1 VTELLPNSYLRLP
14 TPEARKRRKRWPCWF
29 LRKHKHFCTHK
40 TPCAFAMIHEIK
52 VTYQN
57 AWNNLDGK
65 DLFLTL
71 IFSWNS
77 QNWWEARHCNSCQFS
92 MLPRHSWAHAENPR
106 SFPRHFALFHEM
118 NAVHE
123 MRNITANTAK
133 WLTPSLETKSNPS
146 DSTIERLFTCK
157 RVSGSAKHRVSL
169 TKDRVRLCGYKRFC
183 TKQSNLPR

>member
-1 VTELLPNSYLRLP
+1 
-14 TPEARKRRKRWPCWF
+14 
-29 LRKHKHFCTHK
+29 
-40 TPCAFAMIHEIK
+40 MIHEIK
-52 VTYQN
+52 VIYQN

-77 QNWWEARHCNSCQFS
+77 QNRWEARHCNSCQFS